1 MARKVFTDEEIEM
14 LRKNPYTYVVTPK
27 MIKFTQEFKE
37 LFWKEHQNDV
47 KPGKI
52 FEKYGYP
59 TKVLGSKRIW
69 GISRLIREQ
78 FYSEDDLQ
86 KGKRQ
91 KKEDISVS
99 KDEFRKI
106 QNELKFI
113 RQEIEFFKKIYSIRN
128 SRR

>member
-1 MARKVFTDEEIEM
+1 M
-14 LRKNPYTYVVTPK
+14 
-27 MIKFTQEFKE
+27 
-37 LFWKEHQNDV
+37 
-47 KPGKI
+47 
-52 FEKYGYP
+52 
-59 TKVLGSKRIW
+59 LGSKRIW

-113 RQEIEFFKKIYSIRN
+113 RQEIEFLKKFIQSGIREGRC
-128 SRR
+128 SAYE